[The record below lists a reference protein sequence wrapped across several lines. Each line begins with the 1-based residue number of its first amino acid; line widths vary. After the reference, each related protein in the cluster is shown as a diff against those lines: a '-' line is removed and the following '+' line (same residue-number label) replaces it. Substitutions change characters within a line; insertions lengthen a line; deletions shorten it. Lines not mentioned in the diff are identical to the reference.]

1 MVIYFLRHANAG
13 PKHFSDSAKDEKRP
27 IDKIGE
33 EQSHD
38 MGRAL
43 AAIGVTVSVI
53 ISSPLT
59 RAMQTA
65 AIVSQEI
72 GHEEKLVL
80 DDALRPE
87 ATFEQFKVLLNRY
100 KDKAAIMVVGHDPSM
115 TEFVNRVLSGGGPLA
130 AVEMKKGGV
139 AKVVKDLRR
148 PAVLKWSMPPKDR
161 AEDSAEFGE
170 EVTSEDGLKVDP
182 LLFDRP
188 ELQFDSFRSGRC
200 EDQTNGTSLLDPYMQ
215 FSNRAATCLVERTR
229 QAKERD
235 GLGHLSLV
243 RTGHHAHHGI
253 AGSRQRLANKS
264 RNGSDDA
271 PLHRRVPED
280 LGMSN
285 DVVGVATAS

>member
-13 PKHFSDSAKDEKRP
+13 TKHFSDSVKDEKRP

-38 MGRAL
+38 VGRAL
-43 AAIGVTVSVI
+43 AAIGVTVNVI

-87 ATFEQFKVLLNRY
+87 ATLEKFKALLNRH

-115 TEFVNRVLSGGGPLA
+115 TDFVNRSAFKRKSAGGDRNEKGRRGEGGERLA
-130 AVEMKKGGV
+130 QTCGAEMV
-139 AKVVKDLRR
+139 HA
-148 PAVLKWSMPPKDR
+148 SESR
-161 AEDSAEFGE
+161 AEDSAKLGE
-170 EVTSEDGLKVDP
+170 KVASENGLEIGS

-188 ELQFDSFRSGRC
+188 KFQFDPFRRGGSQKQAHRPVLMNA
-200 EDQTNGTSLLDPYMQ
+200 EMQLTHSAAASLIE
-215 FSNRAATCLVERTR
+215 RAR
-229 QAKERD
+229 Q
-235 GLGHLSLV
+235 S
-243 RTGHHAHHGI
+243 
-253 AGSRQRLANKS
+253 Q
-264 RNGSDDA
+264 
-271 PLHRRVPED
+271 
-280 LGMSN
+280 
-285 DVVGVATAS
+285 